1 MKCKWANGKM
11 MKTMLIVGLAMMV
24 VGAVAAYFL
33 PEEAH
38 LLTKLAGMVSGMG
51 MSFAV
56 IGGAVL
62 LRRKRLGEELAKD
75 SELAMTDERGVMVA
89 YKAQSV
95 TAIAAMLGIVAI
107 LLTATVRG
115 DKLYMTL
122 GLILCFA
129 VGAIKLI
136 AMHVYNK
143 IM

>member
-1 MKCKWANGKM
+1 MKCKWANEKM
-11 MKTMLIVGLAMMV
+11 MKMMLIVGLVMMIAG
-24 VGAVAAYFL
+24 GAAAYFL

-38 LLTKLAGMVSGMG
+38 LMTKLAGMVSGMG
-51 MSFAV
+51 MAFAV

-62 LRRKRLGEELAKD
+62 LRRKRLGEERAKD

-107 LLTATVRG
+107 MITATMRG
-115 DKLYMTL
+115 DTLYMTI

-129 VGAIKLI
+129 IGAIKLI
-136 AMHVYNK
+136 AMHIYNK

>member
-11 MKTMLIVGLAMMV
+11 MKTMLVVGLAMMI
-24 VGAVAAYFL
+24 VGAVVAYFL

-38 LLTKLAGMVSGMG
+38 LMTKLAGMVSGMG

-95 TAIAAMLGIVAI
+95 TAIAAVLGIVAI

-115 DKLYMTL
+115 DTLYMTL

-136 AMHVYNK
+136 AMHIYNK

>member
-11 MKTMLIVGLAMMV
+11 MKTMLVVGLAMMI
-24 VGAVAAYFL
+24 VGAVVAYFL

-38 LLTKLAGMVSGMG
+38 LMTKLAGMVSGMG